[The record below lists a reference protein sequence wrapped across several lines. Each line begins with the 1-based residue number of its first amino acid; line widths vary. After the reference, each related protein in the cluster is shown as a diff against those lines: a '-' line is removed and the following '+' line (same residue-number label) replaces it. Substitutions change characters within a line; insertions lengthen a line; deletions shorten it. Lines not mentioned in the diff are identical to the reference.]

1 MVLIHKRILHSIFR
15 NIIIRLF
22 PKRSVFL
29 ELITNNT
36 ILFELVKGKK
46 SKKFLELKSMN
57 FEQEFSL
64 IHKNFFQN
72 STNITNDASHPAII
86 YLEFGVAGGNSIM
99 YASKM
104 NQNKKSRFI
113 GFDSFEGLPENWRKN
128 HKKGAFSTNGKI
140 PETTDSRIKF
150 VKGWFED
157 TLDVQISN
165 IVKIISENPDSQL
178 FINMDADIFSATLYV
193 LIKLENIITKDVII
207 RFDEFGYL
215 YDNNEFQAFKSFIL
229 AFNKDFE
236 ILLSDKW
243 FRHVTLRII

>member
-1 MVLIHKRILHSIFR
+1 MILIHRKILHSIFR

-36 ILFELVKGKK
+36 ILFELVNGKK
-46 SKKFLELKSMN
+46 SKEFLELKDMD
-57 FEQEFSL
+57 FEQEFLL
-64 IHKNFFQN
+64 INNKKFQN
-72 STNITNDASHPAII
+72 YTDTTSDESNHPII
-86 YLEFGVAGGNSIM
+86 YLEFGVAGGNSIT
-99 YASKM
+99 YAAKT
-104 NQNKKSRFI
+104 NQNQKSRFI
-113 GFDSFEGLPENWRKN
+113 GFDSFEGLPENWRN
-128 HKKGAFSTNGKI
+128 SHKKGAFSTDGKI
-140 PETTDSRIKF
+140 PETTDTRIKF

-157 TLDVQISN
+157 TLDKEISN
-165 IVKIISENPDSQL
+165 IIKIIEQNPNSQL

-193 LIKLENIITKDVII
+193 LIKLEKFITKGVII

-243 FRHVTLRII
+243 YRHVTLKII

>member
-1 MVLIHKRILHSIFR
+1 MVLIHRKILHSIFR

-36 ILFELVKGKK
+36 ILFELVNGKK
-46 SKKFLELKSMN
+46 SKKFLELNDMN
-57 FEQEFSL
+57 FQKEFSL
-64 IHKNFFQN
+64 IHKKNFQN
-72 STNITNDASHPAII
+72 STNIANDATHTPII
-86 YLEFGVAGGNSIM
+86 YLEFGVAGGNSIT
-99 YASKM
+99 YAAKT
-104 NQNKKSRFI
+104 NQNQKSCFI
-113 GFDSFEGLPENWRKN
+113 GFDSFEGLPENWRDS
-128 HKKGAFSTNGKI
+128 HKKGAFSTDGKI
-140 PETTDSRIKF
+140 PETTDIRIKF
-150 VKGWFED
+150 IKGWFED
-157 TLDVQISN
+157 TLDKQISN
-165 IVKIISENPDSQL
+165 IIKIIDENPGSQL

-193 LIKLENIITKDVII
+193 LIKLEKVITKGVII

-243 FRHVTLRII
+243 YRHVTLKII